1 MFQPKAFLLLTD
13 QNLRQYLQY
22 LKIERRLSHH
32 TIAAYERDIQRF
44 LKFLNEVAQISVFE
58 ISSTHIQGFQQW
70 LGTTQLHANSVA
82 RALASVRGFL
92 LHLQDE
98 GVVSKEVEIAFT
110 PTKLGF
116 RLPKALSVSQTLKL
130 VEVLGGSE
138 MPLDMRDYALI
149 EFFYS
154 TGARVSEA
162 VTLDINQI
170 NFDDNIVMLTGKGN
184 KSRFVPLGS
193 KAKIALEKYLVRV
206 RPQLMK
212 NPISSVFL
220 NRSGRQLSRTSAF
233 NIIKRAAELAQ
244 IPGDVSPHTL
254 RHCFATHLLDG
265 GADLRVVQELLGH
278 QSVAT
283 TQIYTKV
290 SLEKVKETYALT
302 HPRAR

>member
-1 MFQPKAFLLLTD
+1 M
-13 QNLRQYLQY
+13 
-22 LKIERRLSHH
+22 SVH
-32 TIAAYERDIQRF
+32 TIAAYERDIQ
-44 LKFLNEVAQISVFE
+44 KFLTYLIEIPRISVSD
-58 ISSTHIQGFQQW
+58 ISTSHLQSFQQW
-70 LGTTQLHANSVA
+70 LGTTTLHANSVA
-82 RALASVRGFL
+82 RTLASVRGFL

-98 GVVSKEVEIAFT
+98 KVISKEVEIAFT

-130 VEVLGGSE
+130 VEVFSGSE
-138 MPLDMRDYALI
+138 AALEIRDYALI
-149 EFFYS
+149 EFLYS

-162 VTLDINQI
+162 VTLDIQQI
-170 NFDDNIVMLTGKGN
+170 NFDESIVMLTGKGN
-184 KSRFVPLGS
+184 KSRFIPLGS
-193 KAKIALEKYLVRV
+193 KAKEALEKYLVRV
-206 RPQLMK
+206 RPQLVK
-212 NPISSVFL
+212 TPTSNVFL
-220 NRSGRQLSRTSAF
+220 NRSGKQLSRNSAF
-233 NIIKRAAELAQ
+233 NIIKRAANLAQ
-244 IPGDVSPHTL
+244 IPGDISPHTL